1 MSRCAILSL
10 TPKESQKTHQI
21 CQPSDRSL
29 PVAPL
34 PALPATALARGAL
47 ELAHESE
54 QPAIL
59 NHSIRTFLYAN
70 LAAGANPLDAPDDDL
85 LFVAA
90 VLHDIG
96 TADRFDGPQRFEVEG
111 ADAAASYLHAQ
122 GLDRRDVDRVWE
134 AIALHTSPGIAERRG
149 PLTRLIR
156 LAVRTDFGHSGI
168 TPELRQEIELL
179 YPRLGIEI
187 VLADAVVA
195 QALHRPESERLE
207 KAPPSSWPGGLLSA
221 HLTNAR
227 NAAVDPTS

>member
-1 MSRCAILSL
+1 VTPLS
-10 TPKESQKTHQI
+10 
-21 CQPSDRSL
+21 
-29 PVAPL
+29 
-34 PALPATALARGAL
+34 ALPTTALARGAL

-70 LAAGANPLDAPDDDL
+70 LAAGANPMDAPDDDL

-149 PLTRLIR
+149 PLARLIR
-156 LAVRTDFGHSGI
+156 LGVRTDFGHPGI
-168 TPELRQEIELL
+168 DPELRRAVESE
-179 YPRLGIEI
+179 YPRLGIEK

-195 QALHRPESERLE
+195 QALHRPEAERSE
-207 KAPPSSWPGGLLSA
+207 KAPPSSWPGGLLNA
-221 HLTNAR
+221 HLAKAQ
-227 NAAVDPTS
+227 NAAVNPAS